1 MTHLKPVFG
10 SEKNVKLIRRRVE
23 IGENPNSVSGKKFE
37 LQLDYDAMFE
47 AFKKMTEQIPAAPG
61 ILMVSGITPQGK
73 LEFVKLIKGDF
84 SLQTSFRNGSLKLR
98 LNEFLTIMEQKKYR
112 QLQVQLA
119 IAS

>member
-23 IGENPNSVSGKKFE
+23 IGENPNSVPGKKFE

-112 QLQVQLA
+112 QIQVQLA

>member
-1 MTHLKPVFG
+1 MTRLKLVFG

-23 IGENPNSVSGKKFE
+23 IGENPNAASGKKFE

-47 AFKKMTEQIPAAPG
+47 AFKKMTEQIPASPG

-73 LEFVKLIKGDF
+73 IEFVKLIKGEF
-84 SLQTSFRNGSLKLR
+84 SLRSSFRNGSLKLR
-98 LNEFLTIMEQKKYR
+98 FHEFLTIIEQKKFR

>member
-23 IGENPNSVSGKKFE
+23 IGENPNSASGKKFE
-37 LQLDYDAMFE
+37 LQIDYDAMFE
-47 AFKKMTEQIPAAPG
+47 AFKKMTEQLPNAPG
-61 ILMVSGITPQGK
+61 ILMVSGCTAQGK
-73 LEFVKLIKGDF
+73 LVYIKLIKSDF
-84 SLQTSFRNGSLKLR
+84 SVQLSVRNGSLKR
-98 LNEFLTIMEQKKYR
+98 RFNEFLTIMEQKKYR